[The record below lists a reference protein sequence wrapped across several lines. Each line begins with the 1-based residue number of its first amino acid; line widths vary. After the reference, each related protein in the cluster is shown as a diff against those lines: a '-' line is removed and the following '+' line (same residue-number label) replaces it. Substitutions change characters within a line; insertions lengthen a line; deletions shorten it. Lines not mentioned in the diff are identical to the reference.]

1 MITPPAVSF
10 KRPEAGPSKTLTP
23 QRKHR
28 KLLKDGS
35 GTEVWPERIEKVFVQ
50 GLREYWHSP
59 FATYSR
65 GRSRYR
71 NQFLVEHLA
80 KAGIT
85 RSKKQVASHIQ
96 VLRNMWKGE
105 PEFHLVAGGEEL
117 ADSSPLPPT
126 KLDERAIDH
135 RGLWSFDWNECDSS
149 NTSPNYSPDVKHECS
164 PPLLPHLSPG
174 SASPPSLSSQDSSPN
189 SIPSQLDFQYQLSHG
204 YPDLQTASSY
214 AQPPFSDNAYHTSG
228 PNNIANRVTAFY
240 LVATGAQPFIVNFDS
255 YVPPA
260 ELPGPSWE
268 MKTKLYMSP
277 FDDISVEPQ
286 GFTGSVVLASPFGSG
301 TCTTQVFRGQQR
313 IHQEHGPLC
322 PSPSDPSAAFL
333 PAESPLA
340 KCRSYFNE
348 PSGATITLT
357 QQGDGYPTPSARLVA
372 CRPHQDNNR
381 RDSITN
387 TIFHAVPT
395 HNSTSHIISLVQ
407 HYSFN
412 IIPTGYCSGD
422 KLSILAS
429 AITSQHNTNQFSVYL
444 WFSCPVTSLP
454 TAIFF
459 DWL

>member
-1 MITPPAVSF
+1 MPFWKGDLLPPLK
-10 KRPEAGPSKTLTP
+10 KRSDLPRFCVGQSDRRCLSYASQPDLEYCIESDE
-23 QRKHR
+23 RSEWHR
-28 KLLKDGS
+28 SLARTHREGLCPRYASLAASSPLSDS
-35 GTEVWPERIEKVFVQ
+35 RCP

-105 PEFHLVAGGEEL
+105 PGMTPLSFGVYRLDLISCPYTEFHLVAGGEEL

-126 KLDERAIDH
+126 KQDERAVDH
-135 RGLWSFDWNECDSS
+135 HGLWSFDWNECDSS

-174 SASPPSLSSQDSSPN
+174 SASSPSLSSQDSSPN

-228 PNNIANRVTAFY
+228 TNDIANRVTAFY
-240 LVATGAQPFIVNFDS
+240 LVATGAQPFMVNFDS

-268 MKTKLYMSP
+268 MKTKLYMTP
-277 FDDISVEPQ
+277 FDCISVEPE
-286 GFTGSVVLASPFGSG
+286 GFTGSVMLASPLAQGHALLKYSVASNVSFKNTGHY
-301 TCTTQVFRGQQR
+301 TPRRR
-313 IHQEHGPLC
+313 IP
-322 PSPSDPSAAFL
+322 
-333 PAESPLA
+333 
-340 KCRSYFNE
+340 
-348 PSGATITLT
+348 
-357 QQGDGYPTPSARLVA
+357 
-372 CRPHQDNNR
+372 
-381 RDSITN
+381 
-387 TIFHAVPT
+387 
-395 HNSTSHIISLVQ
+395 
-407 HYSFN
+407 
-412 IIPTGYCSGD
+412 
-422 KLSILAS
+422 
-429 AITSQHNTNQFSVYL
+429 
-444 WFSCPVTSLP
+444 
-454 TAIFF
+454 
-459 DWL
+459 